1 MGHGIV
7 RKPNQKYEGIN
18 WVFEEVPSRNK
29 ITIYRLR
36 NAQNNSCIDDV
47 GGKRLN
53 FWVHFWDCNNHNRNQ
68 WLTIRQ
74 SKEAPLKPEEEKKPE
89 EKKPEGKPEHK
100 KPEGKPEHKKPEG
113 KPEHKNPEG
122 KPEHKKPEGKP
133 EEKKPEEKKP
143 QTKKT
148 K

>member
-1 MGHGIV
+1 MGQGGSFVLHNQFGRVMDGGKAGRGWKVHGIV

-29 ITIYRLR
+29 ITVYRLR

-68 WLTIRQ
+68 WLTIRE

-89 EKKPEGKPEHK
+89 EKKPEEKSPK
-100 KPEGKPEHKKPEG
+100 K
-113 KPEHKNPEG
+113 KNL
-122 KPEHKKPEGKP
+122 KQKNQIILM
-133 EEKKPEEKKP
+133 EKKLM
-143 QTKKT
+143 
-148 K
+148 